1 MFYAL
6 LFVTSVNLS
15 VSVNIAMFM
24 FYVLLSNALMSE
36 IFFCQ
41 VSKVYVLCFT
51 ITLQYVQ

>member
-24 FYVLLSNALMSE
+24 FYVLLFNALISE

-51 ITLQYVQ
+51 ITLQYVR